1 MAVSNKAINFIQS
14 SLERGR
20 PIPGQSL
27 TNSPDQ
33 PYRWEQP
40 PEFTNPREAMLGV
53 FEALTVPETTG
64 NILVSLIKG
73 VGVIDVASITLYS
86 GFLEGKWNPDLMV
99 MLMEP
104 TMYMIMALA
113 EKAEIEYNLES
124 GDNESSIESS
134 SDKQIE
140 TIQKGITDLDSLR
153 QEAAKRVSPMSVPQ
167 EIREIIEQEE
177 LPPSLLEKVAKE
189 TGKSLL
195 SKEA

>member
-86 GFLEGKWNPDLMV
+86 GFLEGKWNPDLML
-99 MLMEP
+99 MLIEP
-104 TMYMIMALA
+104 FMYLLMALA
-113 EKAEIEYNLES
+113 EKAGIEYRIDSEEDEDDLSILEET
-124 GDNESSIESS
+124 GKNIKEQV
-134 SDKQIE
+134 KQK
-140 TIQKGITDLDSLR
+140 TQKGVPAGALPKDIIEDIEQLDMPTESLL
-153 QEAAKRVSPMSVPQ
+153 AKP
-167 EIREIIEQEE
+167 EQEE
-177 LPPSLLEKVAKE
+177 PKSLLEQEK
-189 TGKSLL
+189 
-195 SKEA
+195 